1 MSNRGKHVV
10 ILDIPKMET
19 ECEFTVDEF
28 LGKKARRCSLIS
40 YI

>member
-1 MSNRGKHVV
+1 MPNRGKHVV

-28 LGKKARRCSLIS
+28 LGKKG
-40 YI
+40 